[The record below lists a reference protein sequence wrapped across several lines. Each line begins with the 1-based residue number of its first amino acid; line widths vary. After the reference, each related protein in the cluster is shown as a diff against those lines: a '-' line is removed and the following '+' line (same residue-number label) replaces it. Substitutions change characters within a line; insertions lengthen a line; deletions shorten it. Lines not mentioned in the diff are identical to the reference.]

1 MDVAALLKVFFQMLP
16 EPLLMFENY
25 DAFVAARGNVARLRE
40 VIACLPPA
48 NYLTLECL
56 TALLLRI
63 SQKSTINKV
72 GFSFHSL

>member
-1 MDVAALLKVFFQMLP
+1 
-16 EPLLMFENY
+16 MFENY
-25 DAFVAARGNVARLRE
+25 DTFVASRGNVARLRE
-40 VIACLPPA
+40 IVATLPPA

-72 GFSFHSL
+72 GTFLFQRKVTVVILGMSD